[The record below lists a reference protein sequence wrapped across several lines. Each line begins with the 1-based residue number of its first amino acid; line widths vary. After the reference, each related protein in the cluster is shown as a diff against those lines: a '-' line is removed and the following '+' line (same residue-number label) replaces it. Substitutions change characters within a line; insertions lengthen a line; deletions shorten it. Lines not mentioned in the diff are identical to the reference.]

1 MTNKELNLKLIN
13 DFPDL
18 YEVYKSETEWQEGD
32 NTGSHTVYG
41 DVLAPYF
48 RDCVSKK
55 NYSEVKKILDFLE
68 EILLCHDKYA
78 DEAVV
83 FSVLEGMEETLIN
96 DRNLACLVGKTTKS
110 MLIQLS
116 KYKREAGYRWQNGQ

>member
-48 RDCVSKK
+48 EDCVSKK
-55 NYSEVKKILDFLE
+55 TIL
-68 EILLCHDKYA
+68 K
-78 DEAVV
+78 
-83 FSVLEGMEETLIN
+83 
-96 DRNLACLVGKTTKS
+96 
-110 MLIQLS
+110 
-116 KYKREAGYRWQNGQ
+116 